1 MKILKKVG
9 IVFLV
14 LIILSAIGNVIGG
27 SKKDPTGSSAK
38 TGSKTD
44 SKAETKVESTAE
56 STSAEAAAAMAAET
70 AAAAPAKSQRN
81 GFDQMTNQT
90 YEYQGFAFSLPTYMT
105 PALNE
110 KGAVNVSF
118 NGEAQGTVGF
128 GIERGSAAYSAE
140 QFESMKTDLINK
152 LAENLEITWQSTSA
166 VTIAGC
172 SGISGTAVMPTEKGQ
187 SEADAYI
194 WYDNVNTALFIM
206 YYIETDQSTYT
217 YGEDVKRIAASVTY
231 TGNGIAT
238 QETPAQEPADTGVD
252 NSDVPA
258 GVTPEFKA
266 QMDEY
271 EAFFDEYVEFMK
283 KYSESDNPVALMSE
297 YLEFMQ
303 KYTKAMEAID
313 AIDESTL
320 SDADS
325 LYFAQVTLRIDE
337 KLLAAMN

>member
-9 IVFLV
+9 IVFLI
-14 LIILSAIGNVIGG
+14 LIVISAIGNVIGG

-38 TGSKTD
+38 TESKTE
-44 SKAETKVESTAE
+44 SKIESKVE
-56 STSAEAAAAMAAET
+56 STSAESAAAQTAET
-70 AAAAPAKSQRN
+70 TAAAPAKSQRN
-81 GFDQMTNQT
+81 GFDQAANQT
-90 YEYQGFAFSLPTYMT
+90 YEYQGFAFSLPSYMT

-110 KGAVNVSF
+110 KGAVKISF
-118 NGEAQGTVGF
+118 NGEAQGTVLM
-128 GIERGSAAYSAE
+128 GIERIIPSYTAE

-152 LAENLEITWQSTSA
+152 LAENIEITWQNTSA

-172 SGISGTAVMPTEKGQ
+172 SGMSGTAVIPTEKGQ

-206 YYIETDQSTYT
+206 YYIESDQSTYT
-217 YGEDVKRIAASVTY
+217 YGEDVKKIAASVTY
-231 TGNGIAT
+231 TGNGLTT
-238 QETPAQEPADTGVD
+238 QEEPAQEPADTGAND
-252 NSDVPA
+252 TDVPA

-271 EAFFDEYVEFMK
+271 EAFFDEYVEFMQ
-283 KYSESDNPVALMSE
+283 KYAASDNPVALMSE

-303 KYTKAMEAID
+303 KYTKAMEALD

-325 LYFAQVTLRIDE
+325 LYFAEVTLRIDE
-337 KLLAAMN
+337 KLLSVLN

>member
-9 IVFLV
+9 IVFLI
-14 LIILSAIGNVIGG
+14 LIVLSAIGNVIGG

-38 TGSKTD
+38 TE
-44 SKAETKVESTAE
+44 SKAESKVES
-56 STSAEAAAAMAAET
+56 AAASTATESAATQTAET
-70 AAAAPAKSQRN
+70 APAAPTKSQRN
-81 GFDQMTNQT
+81 GFDQATNQT
-90 YEYQGFAFSLPTYMT
+90 YEYQGFAFSLPSYMT

-110 KGAVNVSF
+110 KGNVNISF
-118 NGEAQGTVGF
+118 NGETQGTVF
-128 GIERGSAAYSAE
+128 MGIEKVIPSYTAE

-152 LAENLEITWQSTSA
+152 LAENIEITWQNTSA

-172 SGISGTAVMPTEKGQ
+172 SGMSGTAVIPTEKGQ

-206 YYIETDQSTYT
+206 YYIESDQSTYT
-217 YGEDVKRIAASVTY
+217 YGEDVKKIAASVTY
-231 TGNGIAT
+231 TGNGITT
-238 QETPAQEPADTGVD
+238 QEAPAEEPEDAGANDT
-252 NSDVPA
+252 DVPA

-271 EAFFDEYVEFMK
+271 EAFFDEYVEFMQ
-283 KYSESDNPVALMSE
+283 KYAASDNPVALMSE

-303 KYTKAMEAID
+303 KYTKAMEALD

-325 LYFAQVTLRIDE
+325 LYFAQVMLRIDE
-337 KLLAAMN
+337 KLLAAMS

>member
-27 SKKDPTGSSAK
+27 SKKDSTGSSAK
-38 TGSKTD
+38 TESKTE
-44 SKAETKVESTAE
+44 SKVESTAE
-56 STSAEAAAAMAAET
+56 STLAESAAQTAET
-70 AAAAPAKSQRN
+70 APAAPAKSQRN
-81 GFDQMTNQT
+81 GFDQATNQM
-90 YEYQGFAFSLPTYMT
+90 YEYQGFAFPLPSYMT

-110 KGAVNVSF
+110 KGNVNISF
-118 NGEAQGTVGF
+118 NGEPQGTVGF
-128 GIERGSAAYSAE
+128 VIERNTVTGSAE
-140 QFESMKTDLINK
+140 QFEAAKTDMINK
-152 LAENLEITWQSTSA
+152 FAENLKITWQSTSA

-172 SGISGTAVMPTEKGQ
+172 SGISGTVVTPTEKGQ
-187 SEADAYI
+187 SEVDAYI
-194 WYDNVNTALFIM
+194 WFDAANQALFMM
-206 YYIETDQSTYT
+206 YYLETDQSTYT
-217 YGEDVKRIAASVTY
+217 YGEDVKKIAASVTY
-231 TGNGIAT
+231 TGNGLTT
-238 QETPAQEPADTGVD
+238 QEAPAQEPSDTGAND
-252 NSDVPA
+252 TDVPA

-297 YLEFMQ
+297 YLDFMQ

-320 SDADS
+320 SEADS

-337 KLLAAMN
+337 KLLSALN

>member
-9 IVFLV
+9 IVFLI
-14 LIILSAIGNVIGG
+14 LIVISAIGNVIGG

-38 TGSKTD
+38 TESKTE
-44 SKAETKVESTAE
+44 SKVES
-56 STSAEAAAAMAAET
+56 AAASTATESAATQAAET
-70 AAAAPAKSQRN
+70 APAAPTKSQRN
-81 GFDQMTNQT
+81 GFDQATNQT
-90 YEYQGFAFSLPTYMT
+90 YEYQGFAFSLPSYMT

-110 KGAVNVSF
+110 KGNVNISF
-118 NGEAQGTVGF
+118 NGETQGTVF
-128 GIERGSAAYSAE
+128 MGIEKVIPSYTAE

-152 LAENLEITWQSTSA
+152 LAENIEITWQSTSA

-172 SGISGTAVMPTEKGQ
+172 SGMSGTAVIPTEKGQ

-206 YYIETDQSTYT
+206 YYIESDQSTYT
-217 YGEDVKRIAASVTY
+217 YGEDVKKIAASVTY
-231 TGNGIAT
+231 TGNGLTT
-238 QETPAQEPADTGVD
+238 QEEPAQEPADTGAND
-252 NSDVPA
+252 TDVPA

-271 EAFFDEYVEFMK
+271 EAFFDEYVEFMQ
-283 KYSESDNPVALMSE
+283 KYAASDNPVALMSE

-303 KYTKAMEAID
+303 KYTKAMEALD

-325 LYFAQVTLRIDE
+325 LYFAEVTLRIDE
-337 KLLAAMN
+337 KLLSVLN

>member
-9 IVFLV
+9 IVFLI
-14 LIILSAIGNVIGG
+14 LIVLSAIGNVIGG

-38 TGSKTD
+38 TE
-44 SKAETKVESTAE
+44 SKAESKVES
-56 STSAEAAAAMAAET
+56 AAASTATESAATQTAET
-70 AAAAPAKSQRN
+70 APAAPTKSQRN
-81 GFDQMTNQT
+81 GFDQATNQT
-90 YEYQGFAFSLPTYMT
+90 YEYQGFAFSLPSYMT
-105 PALNE
+105 PALQE
-110 KGAVNVSF
+110 KGNVNISF
-118 NGEAQGTVGF
+118 NGETQGTVF
-128 GIERGSAAYSAE
+128 MGIEKVIPSYTAE

-152 LAENLEITWQSTSA
+152 LAENIEITWQNTSA

-172 SGISGTAVMPTEKGQ
+172 SGMSGTAVIPTEKGQ

-206 YYIETDQSTYT
+206 YYIESDQSTYT
-217 YGEDVKRIAASVTY
+217 YGEDVKKIAASVAY
-231 TGNGIAT
+231 TGNGITT
-238 QETPAQEPADTGVD
+238 QEAPAEEPADTGAND
-252 NSDVPA
+252 TDVPA

-271 EAFFDEYVEFMK
+271 EAFFDEYVEFMQ
-283 KYSESDNPVALMSE
+283 KYAASDNPVALMSE

-303 KYTKAMEAID
+303 KYTKAMEALD

-325 LYFAQVTLRIDE
+325 LYFAQVMLRIDE
-337 KLLAAMN
+337 KLLAAMS

>member
-9 IVFLV
+9 IVFLI
-14 LIILSAIGNVIGG
+14 LIVISAIGNVIGG
-27 SKKDPTGSSAK
+27 SKKGSSSSSAK
-38 TGSKTD
+38 TE
-44 SKAETKVESTAE
+44 SKAESTVES
-56 STSAEAAAAMAAET
+56 AAASTATESAATQTAET
-70 AAAAPAKSQRN
+70 APAAPTKSQRN
-81 GFDQMTNQT
+81 GFDQATNQT
-90 YEYQGFAFSLPTYMT
+90 YEYQGFAFSLPSYMT

-152 LAENLEITWQSTSA
+152 LAENIEITWQNTSA

-172 SGISGTAVMPTEKGQ
+172 SGMSGTAVIPTEKGQ

-206 YYIETDQSTYT
+206 YYIESDQSTYT
-217 YGEDVKRIAASVTY
+217 YGEDVKKIAASVTY
-231 TGNGIAT
+231 TGNGLTT
-238 QETPAQEPADTGVD
+238 QEEPAQEPADTGAND
-252 NSDVPA
+252 TDVPA

-271 EAFFDEYVEFMK
+271 EAFFDEYVEFMQ
-283 KYSESDNPVALMSE
+283 KYSESDNPVALMTE
-297 YLEFMQ
+297 YLDFMQ
-303 KYTKAMEAID
+303 KYTKAMEALD

-325 LYFAQVTLRIDE
+325 LYFAEVTLRIDE
-337 KLLAAMN
+337 KLLSVLN

>member
-9 IVFLV
+9 IVFLI
-14 LIILSAIGNVIGG
+14 LIVLSAIGNVIGG
-27 SKKDPTGSSAK
+27 TKKDPTGSSAK
-38 TGSKTD
+38 TE
-44 SKAETKVESTAE
+44 SKAESKVES
-56 STSAEAAAAMAAET
+56 AAASTATESAATQTAET
-70 AAAAPAKSQRN
+70 APAAPTKSQRN
-81 GFDQMTNQT
+81 GFDQAANQT
-90 YEYQGFAFSLPTYMT
+90 YEYQGFAFSLPSYMT

-110 KGAVNVSF
+110 KGNVNISF
-118 NGEAQGTVGF
+118 NGETQGTVF
-128 GIERGSAAYSAE
+128 MGIEKVIPSYTAE

-152 LAENLEITWQSTSA
+152 LAENIEITWQNTSA

-172 SGISGTAVMPTEKGQ
+172 SGMSGTAVIPTEKGQ

-206 YYIETDQSTYT
+206 YYIESDQSTYT
-217 YGEDVKRIAASVTY
+217 YGEDVKKIAASVTY
-231 TGNGIAT
+231 TGNGITT
-238 QETPAQEPADTGVD
+238 QEAPAEELADTGAND
-252 NSDVPA
+252 TDVPA

-271 EAFFDEYVEFMK
+271 EAFFDEYVEFMQ
-283 KYSESDNPVALMSE
+283 KYAASDNPVALMSE

-303 KYTKAMEAID
+303 KYTKAMEALD

-325 LYFAQVTLRIDE
+325 LYFAQVMLRIDE
-337 KLLAAMN
+337 KLLAAMS

>member
-9 IVFLV
+9 IVFLI
-14 LIILSAIGNVIGG
+14 LIVISAIGNVIGG

-38 TGSKTD
+38 TE
-44 SKAETKVESTAE
+44 SKAESKVES
-56 STSAEAAAAMAAET
+56 AAASTATESAATQTAET
-70 AAAAPAKSQRN
+70 APAAPTKSQRN
-81 GFDQMTNQT
+81 GFDQAANQT
-90 YEYQGFAFSLPTYMT
+90 YEYQGFAFSLPSYMT

-110 KGAVNVSF
+110 KGNVNISF
-118 NGEAQGTVGF
+118 NGETQGTVF
-128 GIERGSAAYSAE
+128 MGIEKIIPSYTAE

-152 LAENLEITWQSTSA
+152 LAENIEITWQNTSA

-172 SGISGTAVMPTEKGQ
+172 SGMSGTVVTPTEKGQ

-206 YYIETDQSTYT
+206 YYVESDQSTYT
-217 YGEDVKRIAASVTY
+217 YGEDVKKIAASAAY
-231 TGNGIAT
+231 TGNGITT
-238 QETPAQEPADTGVD
+238 QEAPAEELADTGAND
-252 NSDVPA
+252 TDVPA

-271 EAFFDEYVEFMK
+271 EAFFDEYVEFMQ
-283 KYSESDNPVALMSE
+283 KYAASDNPVALMSE

-337 KLLAAMN
+337 KLLSVLN

>member
-9 IVFLV
+9 IVFLI
-14 LIILSAIGNVIGG
+14 LIVLSAIGNVIGG
-27 SKKDPTGSSAK
+27 SKKDSTGSSAK
-38 TGSKTD
+38 TE
-44 SKAETKVESTAE
+44 SKAESKVES
-56 STSAEAAAAMAAET
+56 AAASTATESAAAQAVEAT
-70 AAAAPAKSQRN
+70 AAAPAKSQRN
-81 GFDQMTNQT
+81 GFDQATNQT
-90 YEYQGFAFSLPTYMT
+90 YEYQGFAFSLPSYMT

-110 KGAVNVSF
+110 KGNVNISF
-118 NGEAQGTVGF
+118 NGETQGTVF
-128 GIERGSAAYSAE
+128 MGIEKVIPSYTAE

-152 LAENLEITWQSTSA
+152 LAENIEITWQSTSA

-172 SGISGTAVMPTEKGQ
+172 SGMSGTAVIPTEKGQ

-206 YYIETDQSTYT
+206 YYIESDQSTYT
-217 YGEDVKRIAASVTY
+217 YGEDVKKIAASVTY
-231 TGNGIAT
+231 TGNGITT
-238 QETPAQEPADTGVD
+238 QEAPAEEPEDAGANDT
-252 NSDVPA
+252 DVPA

-271 EAFFDEYVEFMK
+271 EAFFDEYVEFMQ
-283 KYSESDNPVALMSE
+283 KYAASDNPVALMSE

-303 KYTKAMEAID
+303 KYTKAMEALD

-325 LYFAQVTLRIDE
+325 LYFAQVMLRIDE
-337 KLLAAMN
+337 KLLAAMS

>member
-9 IVFLV
+9 IVFLI
-14 LIILSAIGNVIGG
+14 LIVISAIGNVIGG

-38 TGSKTD
+38 TE
-44 SKAETKVESTAE
+44 SKAESKVES
-56 STSAEAAAAMAAET
+56 AAASTATESAATQTAET
-70 AAAAPAKSQRN
+70 APAAPTKSQRN
-81 GFDQMTNQT
+81 GFDQATNQT
-90 YEYQGFAFSLPTYMT
+90 YEYQGFAFSLPSYMT

-110 KGAVNVSF
+110 KGNVNISF
-118 NGEAQGTVGF
+118 NGETQGTVF
-128 GIERGSAAYSAE
+128 MGIEKVIPSYTAE

-152 LAENLEITWQSTSA
+152 LAENIEITWQNTSA

-172 SGISGTAVMPTEKGQ
+172 SGMSGTAVIPTEKGQ

-206 YYIETDQSTYT
+206 YYIESDQSTYT
-217 YGEDVKRIAASVTY
+217 YGEDVKKIAASVTY
-231 TGNGIAT
+231 TGNGLTT
-238 QETPAQEPADTGVD
+238 QEAPAEEPADTGAND
-252 NSDVPA
+252 TDVPA

-271 EAFFDEYVEFMK
+271 EAFFDEYVEFMQ
-283 KYSESDNPVALMSE
+283 KYAASDNPVALMSE

-303 KYTKAMEAID
+303 KYTKAMEALD

-325 LYFAQVTLRIDE
+325 LYFAQVMLRIDE
-337 KLLAAMN
+337 KLLAAMS

>member
-9 IVFLV
+9 IVFLI
-14 LIILSAIGNVIGG
+14 LIVLSAIGNVIGG

-38 TGSKTD
+38 TE
-44 SKAETKVESTAE
+44 SKAESKVES
-56 STSAEAAAAMAAET
+56 AAASTATESAATQTAET
-70 AAAAPAKSQRN
+70 APAAPTKSQRN
-81 GFDQMTNQT
+81 GFDQATNQT
-90 YEYQGFAFSLPTYMT
+90 YEYQGFAFSLPSYMT

-110 KGAVNVSF
+110 KGNVNISF
-118 NGEAQGTVGF
+118 NGETQGTVF
-128 GIERGSAAYSAE
+128 MGIEKVIPSYTAE

-152 LAENLEITWQSTSA
+152 LAENIEITWQNTSA

-172 SGISGTAVMPTEKGQ
+172 SGMSGTAVIPTEKGQ

-206 YYIETDQSTYT
+206 YYIESDQSTYT
-217 YGEDVKRIAASVTY
+217 YGEDVKKIAASVTY
-231 TGNGIAT
+231 TGNGLTT
-238 QETPAQEPADTGVD
+238 QEAPAEEPADTGAND
-252 NSDVPA
+252 TDVPA

-271 EAFFDEYVEFMK
+271 EAFFDEYVEFMQ
-283 KYSESDNPVALMSE
+283 KYAASDNPVALMSE

-303 KYTKAMEAID
+303 KYTKAMEALD

-325 LYFAQVTLRIDE
+325 LYFAQVMLRIDE
-337 KLLAAMN
+337 KLLAAMS